1 MRIAALLII
10 AACSNACIVVA
21 LQPVYDDES
30 IVFDERLV
38 GQWENADDRT
48 AATIDRAEWRSY
60 RVVYTDRSTTTTF
73 GGNLTRI
80 GEGLVLDLTQAR
92 GVDAGPYLVPVHGIY
107 RIQLTGD
114 TFSAS
119 PPDYG
124 WFARA
129 IAMNKLGR
137 LKAAFDG
144 RRNVAVA
151 ASTSELRAWL
161 ARAPDEAFAV
171 PMKFVRKN

>member
-1 MRIAALLII
+1 M
-10 AACSNACIVVA
+10 
-21 LQPVYDDES
+21 
-30 IVFDERLV
+30 
-38 GQWENADDRT
+38 
-48 AATIDRAEWRSY
+48 
-60 RVVYTDRSTTTTF
+60 TF

-107 RIQLTGD
+107 RVQLTGN
-114 TFSAS
+114 TLSAS

-124 WFARA
+124 WFSRA
-129 IAMNKLGR
+129 MAMNKLGR

-144 RRNVAVA
+144 RRNVAIA
-151 ASTSELRAWL
+151 ASTIELRAWL
-161 ARAPDEAFAV
+161 AHAPDDAFAV